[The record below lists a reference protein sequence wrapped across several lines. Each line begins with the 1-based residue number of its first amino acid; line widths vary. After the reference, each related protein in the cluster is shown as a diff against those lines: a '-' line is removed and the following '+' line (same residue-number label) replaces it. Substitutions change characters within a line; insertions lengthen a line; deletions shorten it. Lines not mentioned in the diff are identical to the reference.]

1 MSVCPGMSRVIENS
15 MVTENFLEFTSW
27 EQKTDVVKTCTDEGS
42 YQDKI
47 RTQSFRG
54 HTLKGF
60 SLYFSFQA
68 LQALGKFVWNCFP
81 DDGKMHV
88 GRLVFSKSHST
99 SITHQWSG
107 ERAPSGDDWWPH
119 VRAGYPDLTSVTLV
133 LFLWFVEGA
142 AFQLAAWLIFNFF
155 LVFTS
160 ENMWRTCEV
169 TITIKKEKI

>member
-47 RTQSFRG
+47 RMQSFRG

-68 LQALGKFVWNCFP
+68 LQALGKFV
-81 DDGKMHV
+81 
-88 GRLVFSKSHST
+88 
-99 SITHQWSG
+99 
-107 ERAPSGDDWWPH
+107 
-119 VRAGYPDLTSVTLV
+119 
-133 LFLWFVEGA
+133 
-142 AFQLAAWLIFNFF
+142 
-155 LVFTS
+155 
-160 ENMWRTCEV
+160 
-169 TITIKKEKI
+169 

>member
-60 SLYFSFQA
+60 SLYFPFQA
-68 LQALGKFVWNCFP
+68 LQALGKFV
-81 DDGKMHV
+81 
-88 GRLVFSKSHST
+88 
-99 SITHQWSG
+99 
-107 ERAPSGDDWWPH
+107 
-119 VRAGYPDLTSVTLV
+119 
-133 LFLWFVEGA
+133 
-142 AFQLAAWLIFNFF
+142 
-155 LVFTS
+155 
-160 ENMWRTCEV
+160 
-169 TITIKKEKI
+169 